1 MQEALK
7 LPLGSESESS
17 ETEYG
22 TRDDIKV
29 IKHLCTVG
37 IFCNDKIVRI
47 MSPISFSDKFVLLSL
62 KGYQNL
68 ISKSRSILG
77 VVVDNTKLIDLF
89 SALYVPCIKS
99 R

>member
-7 LPLGSESESS
+7 LPSGSESESS
-17 ETEYG
+17 ETECG

-37 IFCNDKIVRI
+37 IFICNDKNVWIV
-47 MSPISFSDKFVLLSL
+47 SPISFSDKFVLLGL
-62 KGYQNL
+62 KGSQNL
-68 ISKSRSILG
+68 IGKSSLG
-77 VVVDNTKLIDLF
+77 VVVHNIELIDLF
-89 SALYVPCIKS
+89 SALCVPCTKI